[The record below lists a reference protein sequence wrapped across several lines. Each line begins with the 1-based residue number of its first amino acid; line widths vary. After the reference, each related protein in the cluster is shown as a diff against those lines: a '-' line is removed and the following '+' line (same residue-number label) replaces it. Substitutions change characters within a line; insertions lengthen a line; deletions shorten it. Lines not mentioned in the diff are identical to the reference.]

1 MPTVIV
7 PSPLR
12 RYTEGQSRVQVDGST
27 VSEAIDNLEQQYPG
41 LKSRLCDESGQIK
54 PYINVFVNG
63 EEIRAMQGIGTA
75 LGEKDEVSIVPAMAG
90 GSNSHVKV
98 WNEDRVETLTNYDKT
113 RYDRQMMIE
122 GWGEEGQAKLKTS
135 SVFIAGAGGLGSP
148 VSIYLAIA
156 GVGELRI
163 CDADRPELS
172 NLNRQILHTDERI
185 GELKAVSAEKTLR
198 ELNPTIKI
206 VTYSD
211 YLDENSVERIVGKPD
226 IIVDCLDNFET
237 RYLLNSYCVKNNIPF
252 VHGAIWGMIGQVTFL
267 HPPETPCLRCL
278 VPEPPP
284 KEVFPVVGVTPG
296 VIGCIQAM
304 EVLKFLTGVGT
315 PLKERLLVLDG
326 EEMIFTSANVKR
338 IPSCQECGSIT
349 DPNTTI

>member
-12 RYTEGQSRVQVDGST
+12 RYTEGQSRVQVGGST
-27 VSEAIDNLEQQYPG
+27 LREAIDSLEQHFPG
-41 LKSRLCDESGQIK
+41 VKSRMCDESGQIR
-54 PYINVFVNG
+54 PYVNVFVNG
-63 EEIRAMQGIGTA
+63 EEIRTLQGIATV
-75 LGEKDEVSIVPAMAG
+75 LGEEDEVSVVPAMAG
-90 GSNSHVKV
+90 GRKTHVQV
-98 WNEDRVETLTNYDKT
+98 RNEDRVDTLTDYDRT
-113 RYDRQMMIE
+113 RYGRQMMID
-122 GWGEEGQAKLKTS
+122 GWGEEGQTKLKTS

-148 VSIYLAIA
+148 VSIYLAVA

-172 NLNRQILHTDERI
+172 NLNRQILHTDARI

-198 ELNPTIKI
+198 ELNPTVRI
-206 VTYSD
+206 VTYSE
-211 YLDENSVERIVGKPD
+211 YLDEKSVERIVGKPD
-226 IIVDCLDNFET
+226 IVVDCLDNFET
-237 RYLLNSYCVKNNIPF
+237 RYLLNSYCVKNNTPF

-267 HPPETPCLRCL
+267 HPPETPCLECL

-315 PLKERLLVLDG
+315 PLKGRLLVFDG

-338 IPSCQECGSIT
+338 MPSCQECGSIT
-349 DPNTTI
+349 DPNTTN

>member
-12 RYTEGQSRVQVDGST
+12 RHTEGQSRVQVDGST
-27 VSEAIDNLEQQYPG
+27 VSVVIDNLDQQYPG
-41 LKSRLCDESGQIK
+41 VKSRLCDESGQIK

-63 EEIRAMQGIGTA
+63 DEIRALQGIATVLA
-75 LGEKDEVSIVPAMAG
+75 EKDEVSIVPAMAG
-90 GSNSHVKV
+90 GSNHHVKV
-98 WNEDRVETLTNYDKT
+98 RNGTLTDYDKT

-122 GWGEEGQAKLKTS
+122 GWGEEGQTKLKAS

-211 YLDENSVERIVGKPD
+211 YLDENSVERLVGKPD

-267 HPPETPCLRCL
+267 HSPETPCLRCL
-278 VPEPPP
+278 VPKPPP
-284 KEVFPVVGVTPG
+284 KELFPVVGVTPG
-296 VIGCIQAM
+296 IIGCIQAM

-315 PLKERLLVLDG
+315 PLKGRLLVFDG
-326 EEMIFTSANVKR
+326 EEMTFNSANVKR
-338 IPSCQECGSIT
+338 APSCQECGS
-349 DPNTTI
+349 